1 LARSTSLP
9 AWFRS
14 NVVFMTDFSIILR
27 ARKQIDEML
36 QSAVAPV
43 IIRITF

>member
-14 NVVFMTDFSIILR
+14 NVVFMTGLSIILR

-43 IIRITF
+43 II